1 LRNPIRYG
9 TIRIFY
15 FLEDFRLVELV
26 AGLAAAAF
34 FAGALAIFGL
44 APVLAFATGVFPVTA
59 FLAESRREDDVVFL
73 AVVVLDLD
81 TAGFITFL
89 GAAFGLGAAA
99 LVELVLAFVV
109 AVDFEAGV
117 FAGAT
122 FGVAGFLEI
131 VALLTARVV
140 DLVAAG
146 LAALVVFVVALELG
160 VGLVA
165 LEAGFAAGL
174 FSLAS
179 DASVFAAFL
188 GGNLTRP
195 EGPLGKTRV
204 PLSAPVAIA
213 LLSWVSCALPIST
226 L

>member
-1 LRNPIRYG
+1 LQIINLRG
-9 TIRIFY
+9 H
-15 FLEDFRLVELV
+15 
-26 AGLAAAAF
+26 
-34 FAGALAIFGL
+34 
-44 APVLAFATGVFPVTA
+44 GVTTLPT

-122 FGVAGFLEI
+122 FGVAGFLET

-174 FSLAS
+174 FCIQS
-179 DASVFAAFL
+179 
-188 GGNLTRP
+188 
-195 EGPLGKTRV
+195 
-204 PLSAPVAIA
+204 
-213 LLSWVSCALPIST
+213 
-226 L
+226 